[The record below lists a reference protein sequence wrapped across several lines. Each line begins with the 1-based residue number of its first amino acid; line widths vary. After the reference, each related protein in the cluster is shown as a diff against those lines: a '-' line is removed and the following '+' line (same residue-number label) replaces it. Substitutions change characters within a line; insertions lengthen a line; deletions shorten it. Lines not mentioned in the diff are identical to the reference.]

1 MTTYEKMTTRE
12 LDAWIREGG
21 KDLCENAQTYTP
33 AKYRLVAHMV
43 RSAVREKLR
52 RLHHADW
59 LEKEYSWETERA
71 IRGGTGWS

>member
-21 KDLCENAQTYTP
+21 KDLCDNAQAYTSR
-33 AKYRLVAHMV
+33 KYMLVAHIV

-59 LEKEYSWETERA
+59 LEKEYAWETERA

>member
-1 MTTYEKMTTRE
+1 MSVFYKMTTKE

-21 KDLCENAQTYTP
+21 KDLCDNAQTYTA
-33 AKYRLVAHMV
+33 AKYSLVANMV

-52 RLHHADW
+52 RIRHADYMQR
-59 LEKEYSWETERA
+59 EYAWETERA

>member
-12 LDAWIREGG
+12 LDGWIRECGQ
-21 KDLCENAQTYTP
+21 DLRDNSETYTP

-59 LEKEYSWETERA
+59 LEKEYAWETERA
-71 IRGGTGWS
+71 IRGDTGWS